1 MRTPADPPQASA
13 TLTRLLR
20 SYVGLRNGE
29 CDVAAAAVELD
40 PSRAACTASC
50 PDTSVSP
57 LPDLPGADYVL
68 ASYRDRLSTICC
80 LEFGVSHMPAS
91 GFALLSKAHGSGASL
106 VGAILSLDVLNA
118 ATPIIIAV
126 IGFGWLMYLVEH
138 RDNAQFHAQHSGV
151 YFACVSLATFGF
163 GDVAPVTRA
172 GRLLTIFWCVMSVMS
187 VSALTSVI
195 SARLTVDQLAYT
207 TLDDLSQLRPS
218 ELCVESGYPAVEGFV
233 SDTFALDGDLAGAG
247 VVQGTVQ
254 DCIEAVM
261 SGQSLAY
268 LTDRPLLLWIAFEYL
283 STGSLYVSQ
292 TIHAN
297 PLTLAYST
305 GSTLRPLADAAVI
318 RMTTDMA
325 WYAARQKLESAWFP
339 QGTTVLPG
347 GGATQMNVPMLVAA
361 CVLVLIW
368 LLGIC
373 ETLLVK
379 AWRAFHG
386 GLALGRV
393 STSLRNN
400 PAWQSYAD
408 GLARDAE
415 AAGSGDDA
423 AAAHEEGQQLP
434 ESTKAVDVIV
444 ARGRMARIEAIE
456 F

>member
-1 MRTPADPPQASA
+1 M
-13 TLTRLLR
+13 R

-40 PSRAACTASC
+40 PARATCTSSC
-50 PDTSVSP
+50 PDTSVTL
-57 LPDLPGADYVL
+57 LPDLPGADYVQE
-68 ASYRDRLSTICC
+68 SYRARLSTICC
-80 LEFGVSHMPAS
+80 LEYGVSHMPAN
-91 GFALLSKAHGSGASL
+91 GFALFSKATAKDASL

-138 RDNAQFHAQHSGV
+138 RDNTQFHAQHSGV

-195 SARLTVDQLAYT
+195 SAKLTVDQLAYT
-207 TLDDLSQLRPS
+207 TLDDLTQLRPS
-218 ELCVESGYPAVEGFV
+218 ELCVESNYPAVEGFV
-233 SDTFALDGDLAGAG
+233 SDVFALDDDLGGAG
-247 VVQGTVQ
+247 VLMGDVQYCV
-254 DCIEAVM
+254 DAVL
-261 SGQSLAY
+261 SGQALAY
-268 LTDRPLLLWIAFEYL
+268 LTDQPLLLWIAYEYL

-297 PLTLAYST
+297 PLTLAYPS

-318 RMTTDMA
+318 RMTADMA
-325 WYAARQKLESAWFP
+325 WHAARQKLESAWFP
-339 QGTTVLPG
+339 QGTAVAPG
-347 GGATQMNVPMLVAA
+347 GEATKMNVPTLVAA

-373 ETLLVK
+373 ENLLVK
-379 AWRAFHG
+379 AWRAVHG
-386 GLALGRV
+386 GIALGRV
-393 STSLRNN
+393 SSSLRNN
-400 PAWQSYAD
+400 PAWRSYAA
-408 GLARDAE
+408 GVAE
-415 AAGSGDDA
+415 AADNDVDA
-423 AAAHEEGQQLP
+423 AAAQAQEDDEGQQLP
-434 ESTKAVDVIV
+434 EQSTKAVDAVV
-444 ARGRMARIEAIE
+444 ARGRLARIEAME